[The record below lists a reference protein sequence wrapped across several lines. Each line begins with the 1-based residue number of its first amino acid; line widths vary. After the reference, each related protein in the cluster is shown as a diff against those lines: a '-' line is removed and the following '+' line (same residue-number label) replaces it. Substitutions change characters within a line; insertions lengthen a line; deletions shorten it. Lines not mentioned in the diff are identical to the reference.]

1 MDKITQWM
9 KTFQK
14 LCFQFIRRY
23 WAILVFSAILLIIGI
38 IFGALAVNQLDVVQK
53 EDLKLYLQNF
63 FSVMENNGMNLSDE
77 IFQLSLWNQL
87 KTVGLIGL
95 LGLSVVGFPIVI
107 FLLFLKGITLG
118 FSIGLLVY
126 EFGFQGFWFSAG
138 TVFLQ
143 NFMIVP
149 LWLLMVTFSLSFSI
163 YFVQSVLSKQRV
175 GLGRKFIVYF
185 IQWICIDVLFVLPSL
200 YEAFVSPYIINY
212 FAEHLTK

>member
-143 NFMIVP
+143 NFMIV
-149 LWLLMVTFSLSFSI
+149 
-163 YFVQSVLSKQRV
+163 SKQRV

-185 IQWICIDVLFVLPSL
+185 IQLICIAVLFVLPSL